1 MSSDAGETAL
11 YEAKPVKLHAP
22 VFQVRNS
29 GEPMEV
35 GRIAAGGIRSRRL
48 GRPPRGVR
56 GSITVCGCTA
66 SVAGRKGP

>member
-1 MSSDAGETAL
+1 MSSDAGEIAL
-11 YEAKPVKLHAP
+11 YEAKPVKLHVQ

-29 GEPMEV
+29 GKPMEV

-66 SVAGRKGP
+66 SVAGREGP